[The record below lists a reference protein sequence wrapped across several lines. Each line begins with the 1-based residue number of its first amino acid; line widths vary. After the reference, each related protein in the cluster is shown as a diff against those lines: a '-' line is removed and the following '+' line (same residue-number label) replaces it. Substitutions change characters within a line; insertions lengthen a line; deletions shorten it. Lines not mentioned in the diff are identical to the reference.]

1 MYLLEMK
8 GKFKEELLEGKFIL
22 NILTIFMT
30 CKSRRKI
37 IAIFQETKGICSEA
51 SLS

>member
-1 MYLLEMK
+1 MYLLQMK
-8 GKFKEELLEGKFIL
+8 GKFKEELLEGKIIL

-30 CKSRRKI
+30 CKSKRTL